1 MSFRVPTVWTT
12 DMRIVAAVAT
22 CVCWLAGWQGL
33 ALAAS
38 LVHEV
43 RVEGSLRVEEDAI
56 RLNIESRQGQP
67 FDRET
72 VDRDVKA
79 IYRMGFFDDV
89 AVDFSDDGTLTYTVR
104 ERPYIKQVEIFG
116 NDNVATEDIEAALGV
131 RPRTAL
137 DGARLQEGLQRVLRL
152 YGEAGH
158 VNTRVDYALSP
169 LENNQTIVT
178 LTVVEGETLRIR
190 TISFEGNSAFSGD
203 ELRDVMATTEQWT
216 FPFFGRGWLDP
227 DVLANDVTKLSFFY
241 SDNGFVDVKIDEPI
255 VLTRRNGLEIVVR
268 IQEGERYRIGAVKLG
283 GDLGRKPE
291 RLLEHVS
298 VTSGQIFRSS
308 RLLNDQA
315 ALERRY
321 ADRGFAFVEVEPL
334 TRTDRGERL
343 VDVTFMVNRGPV
355 VYVDQVK
362 IAGNVKTVDKVI
374 RRELELAEKERF
386 SSGKVR
392 ESRNALLRTGFFKDV
407 TVTTEKDE
415 DREDRIDVL
424 VNVEEA
430 PTGVFSIGV
439 GYSTASSFSF
449 QTSLEER
456 NLFGT
461 GRQVS
466 ADFKISNVDQD
477 IVLGL
482 VEPRVFGSR
491 ADLGF
496 DLFHTTSEFRTWTNR
511 RSGMASRVSIPL
523 RYVHLPFVGRHV
535 DRRRR
540 EDLDFDA
547 EPRFSI
553 LDHLHGGLGYTLFR
567 SKVTDVD
574 EDAPS
579 GIRPGKSITSAV
591 TPRLWY
597 DTRNHFFTPTE
608 GTHSVLSVKLAG
620 VGGDT
625 RFMRTDASVTRY
637 FPVFRDATDF
647 EWAQKIALMVGG
659 RIGYGASWTRDELP
673 LFERYFVGGIGSVRG
688 FEYRTLGPRRC
699 PDADPDCADPEVVG
713 GNKQLILKTE
723 LHFPILDQ
731 WGLRGALFLDQGQAF
746 GRSENIA
753 IEDLKRSAGVAAQWL
768 SPIGPVK
775 LSWGF
780 PLNADASDHKELLGF
795 TIGRVGEF

>member
-1 MSFRVPTVWTT
+1 
-12 DMRIVAAVAT
+12 MRIVAAVMAG
-22 CVCWLAGWQGL
+22 VCWLAGWQGR
-33 ALAAS
+33 ALPAP
-38 LVHEV
+38 LVDEV
-43 RVEGSLRVEEDAI
+43 RVQGSLRVEEDAI
-56 RLNIESRQGQP
+56 RLNIEARQGQP

-89 AVDFSDDGTLTYTVR
+89 TVDFSADGVLTYTVE
-104 ERPYIKQVEIFG
+104 ERPYVKEVEIFG
-116 NDNVATEDIEAALGV
+116 NENVATDDIEAALGV

-152 YGEAGH
+152 YSEAGH
-158 VNTRVDYALSP
+158 VNTRLDYALSP

-178 LTVVEGETLRIR
+178 LTVVEGETLRIK
-190 TISFEGNSAFSGD
+190 TISFEGNEAFSDD
-203 ELRDVMATTEQWT
+203 ELKDVMATTEDWT
-216 FPFFGRGWLDP
+216 FPFFGQGRLDP
-227 DVLANDVTKLSFFY
+227 DVLANDVAKLSFFY
-241 SDNGFVDVKIDEPI
+241 SDNGFVDNRIDEPI
-255 VLTRRNGLEIVVR
+255 VLTRRNGLEVVIR
-268 IQEGERYRIGAVKLG
+268 IQEGERYRIGAVQLG
-283 GDLGRKPE
+283 GDLGPRPE
-291 RLLEHVS
+291 RLLEQVS

-321 ADRGFAFVEVEPL
+321 ADRGFAFAEVEPL
-334 TRTDRGERL
+334 TRTNRRDRL
-343 VDVTFMVNRGPV
+343 VDVTFMVRRGPV

-374 RRELELAEKERF
+374 RRELEVAEKERF

-407 TVTTEKDE
+407 TVTTEKADE
-415 DREDRIDVL
+415 EDRIDVL

-439 GYSTASSFSF
+439 GYSTASDFSF

-466 ADFKISNVDQD
+466 AEFKISNVDQD

-511 RSGMASRVSIPL
+511 RSGMATRLSIPL
-523 RYVHLPFVGRHV
+523 RYVHLPFIGRHV
-535 DRRRR
+535 DRRRQ
-540 EDLDFDA
+540 EDLDFDD

-567 SKVTDVD
+567 SKITDVD
-574 EDAPS
+574 ADAPS
-579 GIRPGKSITSAV
+579 GIRAGKSVTSAV

-608 GTHSVLSVKLAG
+608 GTYSALSVKLAG
-620 VGGDT
+620 VGGDN
-625 RFMRTDASVTRY
+625 RFMRADASATRY
-637 FPVFRDATDF
+637 FPVFENVTDF

-659 RIGYGASWTRDELP
+659 RIGYGESWTRDELP
-673 LFERYFVGGIGSVRG
+673 LFERYFLGGIGSVRG

-699 PDADPDCADPEVVG
+699 PEAQPDCSDPEVVG

-731 WGLRGALFLDQGQAF
+731 WGLRGSFFLDQGQAF
-746 GRSENIA
+746 GPSENIA

-780 PLNADASDHKELLGF
+780 PLNADPSDRKELLGF
-795 TIGRVGEF
+795 TIGRIGEF